1 MTKLFTS
8 VHSSVVQYL
17 YCNTRMCVHHQAQ
30 AENQFLKKKEKKPHP
45 DPDKIIMMLSP
56 GIVLIKTQESEE
68 VPRWSSYITT
78 FSTAV
83 ISRPITCN
91 CLYNF
96 MFHNQI
102 KQ

>member
-1 MTKLFTS
+1 MTNYSLQFSCS
-8 VHSSVVQYL
+8 VFKMQYED
-17 YCNTRMCVHHQAQ
+17 VFHHQAQ

-83 ISRPITCN
+83 ISRPITCK